1 MKVKVLFV
9 FIAFLINLGV
19 LPPTI
24 TAAEEITETAL
35 AAGYDHCLGLN
46 SYGRVYS
53 AGNNDNGQCNT
64 YGWKNVTAIAAG
76 QFFSAG
82 LLSDGTVITAG
93 GAAGYILD
101 TSGWTGI
108 QKIVAG
114 DSFLAGRTVDGNVLV
129 TGKTDYGTYTIDTS
143 EFSNIEEI
151 AAGSSH
157 LIGLRADRT
166 CMGTGNPTP
175 SDVSAWTGVVKI
187 FAGADVSVA
196 LLESGTLIYAGFPYT
211 RVTNENEGSVWAGS
225 TWTGVKE
232 VILVK
237 TNNLAAT
244 IGIMDNGE
252 YKTDDPENRAVLD
265 FSDIQN
271 AKQTVI
277 GQNPNNTYS
286 LVLHDDNTITVK
298 GNPMTLN
305 PYRWLIDINSWKLDK
320 EPLTVSKP
328 FPIMATGGNTTAF
341 VLPSGKLR
349 IIGNTSPDMF
359 YGDLPVDSV
368 GSIVYLD
375 STIENGRY
383 RLETYL
389 AIDNKENVIT
399 NGLYDFNDWNG
410 VQKVS
415 TSKLGNDNILAVG
428 LRWDGKAY
436 STLSDDT
443 ILNYTDIIDVASGN
457 FYSAA
462 LRENKTVISKIH
474 SNKYFSTLSWT
485 DIEKIFPG
493 YRHLVGIKSDRTV
506 VVSGNPLVE
515 HDVSGWSDIVD
526 AACGFNFSVGLKSN
540 GTCVSAGTGLQGI
553 NYDGINYNIDVSSW
567 KNINKIYAGFDYVIG
582 YTNDG
587 HFLFSG
593 NEYNVKSESIVN
605 TLLKETLFINTT
617 KNMESTKEKLILGFS
632 QEGLD
637 AEDTKMY
644 VAVYDSEGNL
654 VYIKNHAVNGDEGYT
669 EYIIENL
676 PQNAVRWK
684 LIVWKN
690 YMKPIYLAEG
700 DI

>member
-9 FIAFLINLGV
+9 FIAFLINLAV

-24 TAAEEITETAL
+24 IAAEKITETAL

-53 AGNNDNGQCNT
+53 AGNNNNGQCNT
-64 YGWKNVTAIAAG
+64 YGWKNVIAIAAG
-76 QFFSAG
+76 QYFSAG
-82 LLSDGTVITAG
+82 LLSDGTVITVG
-93 GAAGYILD
+93 GSGDYRLD
-101 TSGWTGI
+101 ASAWTGI

-114 DSFLAGRTVDGNVLV
+114 DSFLAGLTDGGTVLL
-129 TGKTDYGTYTIDTS
+129 TGKTDYGTYIIDTS
-143 EFSNIEEI
+143 QFSNIEKI

-157 LIGLRADRT
+157 LIGLRTDGT
-166 CMGTGNPTP
+166 CVGTGKTAPAN
-175 SDVSAWTGVVKI
+175 VSAWAGVSKV
-187 FAGADVSVA
+187 FAGSDVSVA
-196 LLESGTLIYAGFPYT
+196 LLENGTLIYAGFPYT
-211 RVTNENEGSVWAGS
+211 SVIDEKEGSVWAAS
-225 TWTGVKE
+225 KWTDIKE
-232 VILVK
+232 VILVA
-237 TNNLAAT
+237 TSSNQAVT
-244 IGIMDNGE
+244 IGITNAGE
-252 YKTDDPENRAVLD
+252 YKTDDPENKTALD

-277 GQNPNNTYS
+277 GQNPINTYS
-286 LVLHDDNTITVK
+286 LILHDDNTITVK

-305 PYRWLIDINSWKLDK
+305 PYRWLIDINSWNLDK

-349 IIGNTSPDMF
+349 IIGNTSPDVF
-359 YGDLPVDSV
+359 YGDLPTESV

-493 YRHLVGIKSDRTV
+493 YRHIVGIKSDRTV
-506 VVSGNPLVE
+506 VVSGYELGE

-526 AACGFNFSVGLKSN
+526 AACGRYFSVGLKSD
-540 GTCVSAGTGLQGI
+540 GTCVSAGTGLKT
-553 NYDGINYNIDVSSW
+553 YSIDVSSW
-567 KNINKIYAGFDYVIG
+567 RNISKIYAGYDYVIG

>member
-9 FIAFLINLGV
+9 FIALLINIGYF
-19 LPPTI
+19 PSAI
-24 TAAEEITETAL
+24 IAAEKIAEPSL

-53 AGNNDNGQCNT
+53 AGNNSNGQCKT
-64 YGWKNVTAIAAG
+64 YGWKNVIAIAAG
-76 QFFSAG
+76 RYFSAG
-82 LLSDGTVITAG
+82 LLSDGTVVTAG
-93 GAAGYILD
+93 NAAGYTLD

-108 QKIVAG
+108 QKIAAG
-114 DSFLAGRTVDGNVLV
+114 DSFLAGLTGDGTVLV
-129 TGKTDYGTYTIDTS
+129 TGKTDYGTYSINTDG
-143 EFSNIEEI
+143 FSDIFDI

-157 LIGLRADRT
+157 LIGLRTDGT
-166 CMGTGNPTP
+166 CVGTGKTAPAN
-175 SDVSAWTGVVKI
+175 VLAWTGVVKI

-237 TNNLAAT
+237 TNDQVVT
-244 IGIMDNGE
+244 IGI
-252 YKTDDPENRAVLD
+252 TDDGGYVTDDQGNRAALN

-271 AKQTVI
+271 AKQTVV
-277 GQNPNNTYS
+277 GQNSDNTYS
-286 LVLHDDNTITVK
+286 LVLHYDNTITVK
-298 GNPMTLN
+298 GNPEPSNLSWST
-305 PYRWLIDINSWKLDK
+305 DINSWRLDK
-320 EPLTVSKP
+320 EPLTFDKP
-328 FPIMATGGNTTAF
+328 FPIMATGGYTAAF

-349 IIGNTSPDMF
+349 IIGNIF
-359 YGDLPVDSV
+359 YGDLPATSS
-368 GSIVYLD
+368 GNIVYLD
-375 STIENGRY
+375 STISIVNSRD
-383 RLETYL
+383 TYL
-389 AIDNKENVIT
+389 AIDHKENVIT
-399 NGLYDFNDWNG
+399 NGIDDFGNWNG
-410 VQKVS
+410 VQKIS
-415 TSKLGNDNILAVG
+415 TTKLDKYDYLAVG

-436 STLSDDT
+436 STRSDD
-443 ILNYTDIIDVASGN
+443 ILGYANIIDVASGDY
-457 FYSAA
+457 YSAA
-462 LRENKTVISKIH
+462 LLENKKVISKIH

-526 AACGFNFSVGLKSN
+526 AACGFNFSVGLTSN
-540 GTCVSAGTGLQGI
+540 GTCVSAGTGLQA
-553 NYDGINYNIDVSSW
+553 YNIDVSSW
-567 KNINKIYAGFDYVIG
+567 KNISKIYAGYNYVIG

-593 NEYNVKSESIVN
+593 NEKNIKSESIEN
-605 TLLKETLFINTT
+605 TLLTKTLFINTT
-617 KNMESTKEKLILGFS
+617 KNINSTKEKLILGFS

-637 AEDTKMY
+637 IENTKIY
-644 VAVYDSEGNL
+644 VAAYDSEGSL
-654 VYIKNHAVNGDEGYT
+654 LDIKSHSVNGDEENT
-669 EYIIENL
+669 EYVIDNL
-676 PQNAVRWK
+676 PLNAARWK
-684 LIVWKN
+684 LIVWEN